1 MLNYYQ
7 RDGDRMKKRWVLLIP
22 LIGLVI
28 FGAYQYH
35 QANLITFYFNHEAAV
50 SAAGEIE
57 IQEGLDLSADAI
69 GLRAEKGHQDI
80 TDQIITPD
88 VAIDELKTYSL
99 IYEVEGAEFCY
110 ELSVVD
116 HTAPIITLIN
126 NTTIKQDELF
136 DIQQLEIKAIDNYEG
151 DISDQIIVK
160 GNVDVTMPADYELY
174 IEVSDR
180 SGNKAEAHATIS
192 VEALPVSEEP
202 NYNAEANIVSDPD
215 SITVMINKQNMLPDG
230 WEPADLTS
238 IGNNHYLRAE
248 AAAALEQMRTSAQN
262 SGIVFNVVSSY
273 RTQAYQTNLYNRY
286 MASDPYNAPYY
297 SAYPRT
303 SEHELG
309 LAVDISYDFALHN
322 DLDQSAL
329 GQWMNE
335 HAHEYGWIM
344 RYPANKTESTG
355 YYFEAWHWRY
365 VGVDLAKAIYE
376 SGLSMEEYY

>member
-1 MLNYYQ
+1 
-7 RDGDRMKKRWVLLIP
+7 MKKRWILVILLIAA
-22 LIGLVI
+22 GI
-28 FGAYQYH
+28 FGGYQYH
-35 QANLITFYFNHEAAV
+35 QANRIFFYFNDEVSESAV
-50 SAAGEIE
+50 GEIE
-57 IQEGLDLSADAI
+57 IQEGLDLSAKAI
-69 GLRAEKGHQDI
+69 GLRAEKGGHDI

-88 VAIDELKTYSL
+88 VLIDELKTYSL
-99 IYEVEGAEFCY
+99 IYKVEGAEFCY
-110 ELSVVD
+110 ELSVYD
-116 HTAPIITLIN
+116 HTAPIITFISDHTLMQDEPFD
-126 NTTIKQDELF
+126 IKQLD
-136 DIQQLEIKAIDNYEG
+136 IKAIDNYEG
-151 DISDQIIVK
+151 DISDQVVVS
-160 GNVDVTMPADYELY
+160 GNVDISMPADYDLY

-202 NYNAEANIVSDPD
+202 NYNTEVNIVSDPD

-230 WEPADLTS
+230 WEPSDLIS

-248 AAAALEQMRTSAQN
+248 AANAVEQMRSDAQN
-262 SGIVFNVVSSY
+262 SGIVFNVISSY
-273 RTQAYQTNLYNRY
+273 RTQAYQSNLYNRY
-286 MASDPYNAPYY
+286 MASDPYTAPYY

-365 VGVDLAKAIYE
+365 VGVDLAKSIYE